1 MSRPGGG
8 AGRAIVRLIF
18 FLLLTLFRLKP
29 LLYLPLAA
37 LLLAACQPTAHL
49 ARRAGPA
56 ASAVPLSAAD
66 ERLADSLLTVALD
79 NEALY
84 TLLGDLK
91 PMSSVATLYLPLARP
106 DSVPAT
112 RHRAF
117 DAGQRQAA
125 LAKLAR
131 YQRAVN
137 ALRFGDVRFVLLPFR
152 QADKGRRVV
161 QINVCRD
168 SGIRNLVAQ
177 NQEFFGQ
184 WGFAPDVAPEVL
196 LTAIEYEER
205 PLRYR
210 AYGYLFG
217 YPRHAV
223 DFFVA
228 AGEQPKPDG
237 PVVPRRFFQIP
248 VFSGKEGRFVYALP
262 KEPPP
267 VPADSA
273 LYRRALPVL
282 ERYRQL
288 RPRYQRPD
296 GTLRAR
302 ELLRATGQ

>member
-1 MSRPGGG
+1 MGVG
-8 AGRAIVRLIF
+8 V
-18 FLLLTLFRLKP
+18 
-29 LLYLPLAA
+29 AA
-37 LLLAACQPTAHL
+37 AS
-49 ARRAGPA
+49 AGPA
-56 ASAVPLSAAD
+56 AAALSPAD
-66 ERLADSLLTVALD
+66 QLLADSLLTVALD

-91 PMSSVATLYLPLARP
+91 PLSSVATLYLPLARP

-125 LAKLAR
+125 LAKLDR

-137 ALRFGDVRFVLLPFR
+137 ALRFRDLRFVLLPFR
-152 QADKGRRVV
+152 QADKERRVV
-161 QINVCRD
+161 QINVYRE
-168 SGIRNLVAQ
+168 SGVRRLVAD

-184 WGFAPDVAPEVL
+184 WGFAPDVEPAVL
-196 LTAIEYEER
+196 LTAIEYEDR

-217 YPRHAV
+217 YPRAAV

-228 AGEQPKPDG
+228 AGEQQRPG
-237 PVVPRRFFQIP
+237 QPVVPRRFFQIP
-248 VFSGKEGRFVYALP
+248 VFSGKEGHFVYALP
-262 KEPPP
+262 KDQAPTDL
-267 VPADSA
+267 DSA
-273 LYRRALPVL
+273 LYQRALPVL

-296 GTLRAR
+296 GTLRAT
-302 ELLRATGQ
+302 ELLREASR

>member
-1 MSRPGGG
+1 MSSSSFC
-8 AGRAIVRLIF
+8 AVKTSSLAALA
-18 FLLLTLFRLKP
+18 
-29 LLYLPLAA
+29 AA
-37 LLLAACQPTAHL
+37 LLLSACQPTAHL
-49 ARRAGPA
+49 ARRAGAA
-56 ASAVPLSAAD
+56 ASAAPFTAAD
-66 ERLADSLLTVALD
+66 YQLADSLLTVALD

-84 TLLGDLK
+84 TVLGDLK
-91 PMSSVATLYLPLARP
+91 PLSSVATLYLPLARP

-117 DAGQRQAA
+117 DATQRQAA

-131 YQRAVN
+131 YQRAVD
-137 ALRFGDVRFVLLPFR
+137 ALQFADVRFVLLPFR
-152 QADKGRRVV
+152 QADKDRRVV
-161 QINVCRD
+161 QINVYRR
-168 SGIRNLVAQ
+168 SGIRNLVAH

-184 WGFAPDVAPEVL
+184 WGFAPAVDPDVL

-223 DFFVA
+223 DFFVT
-228 AGEQPKPDG
+228 AGEQQTPGG

-248 VFSGKEGRFVYALP
+248 VYSGKEGRFVYALP
-262 KEPPP
+262 KDPPP
-267 VPADSA
+267 TATDSA

-282 ERYRQL
+282 EQYRQL

-302 ELLRATGQ
+302 ELVEKVSR